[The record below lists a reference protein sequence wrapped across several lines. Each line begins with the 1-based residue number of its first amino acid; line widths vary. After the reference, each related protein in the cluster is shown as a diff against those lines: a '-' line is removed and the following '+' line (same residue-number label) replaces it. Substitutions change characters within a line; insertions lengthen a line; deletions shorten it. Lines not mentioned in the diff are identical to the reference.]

1 MVHCTMK
8 VIKRY
13 ANRRLYDPDTS
24 RTITLEE
31 VAKIIRSGE
40 DIKVIDN
47 ITQEDIT
54 SKILGQ
60 TFLKLSEPQ
69 SSQNPSVQNY
79 LLKMLIRES
88 KGGLIDLLKKFLL
101 VGVGMTQTT
110 PEERK
115 TLFEGIVNSGSPE
128 LTGDWLKDMAER
140 GQKEADK
147 MLETITSLVQGVTQ
161 SIQSN
166 VATALDPFERSKK
179 MELFMKQME
188 DLQKNLFS
196 HGKDKNNSDQNREN
210 KKEKEPQKVSA

>member
-1 MVHCTMK
+1 MK
-8 VIKRY
+8 IIKRY

-31 VAKIIRSGE
+31 VANIIRSGQ

-69 SSQNPSVQNY
+69 SAQNPSVQNY

-88 KGGLIDLLKKFLL
+88 KGGLIELLKKFLL
-101 VGVGMTQTT
+101 AGVGMTQTT
-110 PEERK
+110 SDERK
-115 TLFEGIVNSGSPE
+115 ALFEGIVNSGSPE
-128 LTGDWLKDMAER
+128 LAGDWLKDMAER

-147 MLETITSLVQGVTQ
+147 ILESISSLVQGVTS

-166 VATALDPFERSKK
+166 VATALDPFDKNKK
-179 MELFMKQME
+179 METFMKQFE
-188 DLQKNLFS
+188 DLQKILFNGS
-196 HGKDKNNSDQNREN
+196 KEKTAVAQAEE
-210 KKEKEPQKVSA
+210 KKESRPQKVSA